1 MMSFTV
7 TSLPVPTVKQTV
19 LFQSA
24 AGITE
29 LLKEA
34 RASVPPYLWSSTPV
48 VLRATAGLRLL
59 PGEKAQHL
67 LDTVRL

>member
-7 TSLPVPTVKQTV
+7 TSLPVPTVKQSV

-34 RASVPPYLWSSTPV
+34 RASVPPHLWSSTPV

-59 PGEKAQHL
+59 PGEKAERL